1 MPSAAPD
8 LLTQEL
14 PEPFRFTREDYDAI
28 IAAGILDENDQV
40 ELIDGEIVK
49 KMPINPSHA
58 ATVKGVNRLFSRLVG
73 DESIISVQDP
83 IALDDFS
90 EPEPD
95 IALLKPRA
103 DLYRKAHPA
112 ATDVYL
118 IVEVAD
124 TSLRF
129 DRERK
134 IPLYAAA
141 GIPEVWLID
150 LVGRCLIRYRQPIAG
165 AFTQITRHFGGESV
179 PIPPKGK
186 VSVALTDLGL

>member
-8 LLTQEL
+8 LLTQAL

-49 KMPINPSHA
+49 KMPINPSHSS
-58 ATVKGVNRLFSRLVG
+58 TVNRLVRLFSKLVS
-73 DESIISVQDP
+73 EECVVAPQNP
-83 IALDDFS
+83 IALGAFS

-95 IALLKPRA
+95 IALLKLRPDFYGDSHA
-103 DLYRKAHPA
+103 VPA
-112 ATDVYL
+112 EVHL
-118 IVEVAD
+118 LVEVAD
-124 TSLRF
+124 SSLRF
-129 DRERK
+129 DRDRK

-150 LVGRCLIRYRQPIAG
+150 LVGCCLIRYRQPVAG
-165 AFTQITRHFGGESV
+165 AFAEVTRHFGGESV
-179 PIPPKGK
+179 PIPPEGRATI
-186 VSVALTDLGL
+186 ALKDLGL